1 MTNEQTDKDIND
13 RASLFR
19 LVAVAYMN
27 EGVSPGTLVA
37 SLMRIIWDLMKAQDM
52 SATQASNELLKIV
65 DGLREIGYAKKI
77 LN

>member
-1 MTNEQTDKDIND
+1 
-13 RASLFR
+13 LFR

-52 SATQASNELLKIV
+52 GDMQISNELYALV
-65 DGLREIGYAKKI
+65 DGVREQGYQKTTQ
-77 LN
+77 NH